1 MNKLFF
7 VIAALA
13 VASAASAAPNTN
25 TSPKSHTQATALTPS
40 SASTTGLYTP
50 TAPAQYRQAYGDS
63 RPTETRP
70 FNTDRDVQATTKF
83 SNNKR

>member
-1 MNKLFF
+1 MNKLFIA
-7 VIAALA
+7 IAALA
-13 VASAASAAPNTN
+13 VASAASAAPNTS
-25 TSPKSHTQATALTPS
+25 TSAQSHTQASAHTSS

-70 FNTDRDVQATTKF
+70 YNTDRDVQATTKF